1 MPSLRRRPPTRLRR
15 RASVARTDLRFR
27 YRARY
32 GPLPAFVVVGTGR
45 CGTQYASDLLTVSGL
60 ACGHEEVFTPFG
72 VQRRPGLVGDASW
85 HAVPFVARLG
95 IPAIHLVRRPLDV
108 VNSFLAIGF
117 FRPWDE
123 QRVRHRPARRFA
135 DRYLTMTGD
144 ETIDAVRWCV
154 AWNHWCER
162 VTFTRVR
169 VDDTDG
175 LLAAATRVTA
185 GSRQVPR
192 RATGGAA
199 GALPPTTTNTHL
211 EQPFRV
217 DDARHLTLDDLPD
230 HAASTALLELT
241 RRYGYA

>member
-1 MPSLRRRPPTRLRR
+1 MPPRRRRPPTRLRR
-15 RASVARTDLRFR
+15 RASVTRTELQFR

-45 CGTQYASDLLTVSGL
+45 CGTQYASHLLSVSGL

-72 VQRRPGLVGDASW
+72 VQRRAGLVGDASW
-85 HAVPFVARLG
+85 HAVPFVVGLG

-117 FRPWDE
+117 FRPWSE
-123 QRVRHRPARRFA
+123 QRVRPRPARRFA
-135 DRYLTMTGD
+135 DHYFTTTGD

-162 VTFTRVR
+162 ITFTRVR
-169 VDDTDG
+169 VDDADG
-175 LLAAATRVTA
+175 LLAAATRVTP
-185 GSRQVPR
+185 GPR
-192 RATGGAA
+192 RARPGAA
-199 GALPPTTTNTHL
+199 GVLPPTTTNTHL
-211 EQPFRV
+211 GQPFRV
-217 DDARHLTLDDLPD
+217 DDPRHLTLADLPD
-230 HAASTALLELT
+230 HAASAALLELT